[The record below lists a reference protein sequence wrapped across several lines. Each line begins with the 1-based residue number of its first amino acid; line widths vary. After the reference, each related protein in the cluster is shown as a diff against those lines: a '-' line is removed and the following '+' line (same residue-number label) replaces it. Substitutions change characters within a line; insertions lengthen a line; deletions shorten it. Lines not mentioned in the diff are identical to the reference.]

1 MRTQTYPITPLAT
14 IGAILLALTS
24 HEVYAA
30 TPGPTI
36 AERKAVLGEA
46 LFNDDGLSSPE
57 GHSCASCHQETMAFT
72 DGQPVSF
79 GMFQQQ
85 GTRNASSVMYLKYS
99 PAFSY
104 DKANKTWVGGQFWD
118 GRANSFQDQAMGP
131 LFNPIEMNNTP
142 EGLAKRLRAS
152 PYFIQLQTLYGK
164 EQTGSTDGLI
174 NAVTDTL
181 AHFQSGNTFSPFT
194 SKYDYV
200 MKGEAQFTQQELLG
214 KALFEG
220 KAQCTNCHS
229 GVFEGKQLFTAFL
242 HHNILTPKNPNLPVY
257 YENKTFV
264 DLGTANHPALSAKEK
279 AKAQGKFRTPSL
291 RNVNQTSP
299 YMHNGIFFELKET
312 VQYHLTTHN
321 RTKWGPPEAP
331 QNPSLLLTN
340 NVALKDVEMDALVAY
355 LKTLDDGFNPPST
368 VKE

>member
-1 MRTQTYPITPLAT
+1 
-14 IGAILLALTS
+14 
-24 HEVYAA
+24 
-30 TPGPTI
+30 
-36 AERKAVLGEA
+36 
-46 LFNDDGLSSPE
+46 
-57 GHSCASCHQETMAFT
+57 
-72 DGQPVSF
+72 
-79 GMFQQQ
+79 
-85 GTRNASSVMYLKYS
+85 
-99 PAFSY
+99 
-104 DKANKTWVGGQFWD
+104 
-118 GRANSFQDQAMGP
+118 
-131 LFNPIEMNNTP
+131 
-142 EGLAKRLRAS
+142 
-152 PYFIQLQTLYGK
+152 
-164 EQTGSTDGLI
+164 
-174 NAVTDTL
+174 
-181 AHFQSGNTFSPFT
+181 
-194 SKYDYV
+194 

-229 GVFEGKQLFTAFL
+229 G
-242 HHNILTPKNPNLPVY
+242 VY